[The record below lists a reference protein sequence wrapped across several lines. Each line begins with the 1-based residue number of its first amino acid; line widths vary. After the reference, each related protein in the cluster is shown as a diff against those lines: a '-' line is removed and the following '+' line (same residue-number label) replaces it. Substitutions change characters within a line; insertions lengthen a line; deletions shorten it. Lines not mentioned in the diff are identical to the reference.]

1 MQQVPQFKQGKE
13 QRKEKGTWIAS
24 KARAAAEAGTDAGIW
39 SASGGGE
46 HEQEIDKELVK
57 VRPASV
63 PVIEPPCQV
72 LLTSPFCLSNKSLNI

>member
-1 MQQVPQFKQGKE
+1 MQHVQQFRQGKE
-13 QRKEKGTWIAS
+13 QRKEEGTWIAS

-46 HEQEIDKELVK
+46 QEQEVEKEVVK

-63 PVIEPPCQV
+63 PVIKPPGQV
-72 LLTSPFCLSNKSLNI
+72 LLTSPFCLSNKSLKI